1 VIGKIFGGGED
12 ISDAL
17 ESPKAFN
24 ANDANWANFTN
35 LFVLFRVIRHIREIR
50 VKVCHF
56 KLTTT
61 RFLFFAQRQEFY
73 C

>member
-1 VIGKIFGGGED
+1 MALACIFDGGED

-35 LFVLFRVIRHIREIR
+35 L
-50 VKVCHF
+50 
-56 KLTTT
+56 
-61 RFLFFAQRQEFY
+61 LFFFASFATFEKFALGFVTSN
-73 C
+73 